1 MMEKFSL
8 SPKRSQNGAVL
19 AEFAILLPFLLLLL
33 AGIAEIGYLYFHLN
47 ILNKSVQDAG
57 LYFSDSG
64 RARKDG
70 VYEEV
75 IDVSDGDNITAT
87 KNLAIYGKPSVGDS
101 DNPILPDGDGDGMT
115 IYVSCAEEDTVPPP
129 PSAINKQ
136 CDAATEHIRVTA
148 EYDHEFMLGSLIN
161 DLCILVGNSA
171 CFPADKYRLWASAVF
186 RVEGGST

>member
-1 MMEKFSL
+1 MRTQL
-8 SPKRSQNGAVL
+8 SPSKLESAEQGAVL
-19 AEFAILLPFLLLLL
+19 VEFAILVPFLMLLLI
-33 AGIAEIGYLYFHLN
+33 GIAEIGYLYFHLN

-101 DNPILPDGDGDGMT
+101 DSPILPYNDSADMVVTVYCAAGD
-115 IYVSCAEEDTVPPP
+115 DTATGATCK
-129 PSAINKQ
+129 ST
-136 CDAATEHIRVTA
+136 TEHIRVTA
-148 EYDHEFMLGSLIN
+148 VYNHPFMLGGLIN

-171 CFPADKYRLWASAVF
+171 CFPDAEYPLSASAVF